1 LGPLLFLLYIND
13 LAKVVEPSA
22 TPIMFADDTSIM
34 MKNNNNEQLQS
45 ELNIV
50 MSRINEWFQENLI
63 TLNLNKTYFIQFS
76 NKGINNSDIQI
87 KIANVNIATIN
98 EIKFSWKGHID
109 YIIPRFNSA
118 CYCMRTVKPYV
129 HHNTLKIIYY
139 SHFHSVRTYG
149 LIFWGS
155 SMEIIKIF
163 RLQKRIIRIMM
174 GCKKKT
180 NHAENYSI
188 SLEYCLYPPSI
199 FSAYLYFL
207 VKTKN
212 NL

>member
-13 LAKVVEPSA
+13 LPKVVETSA

-34 MKNNNNEQLQS
+34 MKNKNNKQLQS
-45 ELNIV
+45 ELNVV
-50 MSRINEWFQENLI
+50 MSQINEWFQENLI

-98 EIKFSWKGHID
+98 EIKFLGLIIDNKLSWKGHID
-109 YIIPRFNSA
+109 YIIPRLNSA

-139 SHFHSVRTYG
+139 SHFHSVITYG

-155 SMEIIKIF
+155 SMESIKIF
-163 RLQKRIIRIMM
+163 RL
-174 GCKKKT
+174 
-180 NHAENYSI
+180 
-188 SLEYCLYPPSI
+188 
-199 FSAYLYFL
+199 
-207 VKTKN
+207 
-212 NL
+212 